1 MQRFQPLQ
9 RTVKRRLFDGVQP
22 ARFAFDFVE
31 YIVAVFV
38 AVVEA
43 AQNNGVDMPA
53 DQIGTDRHSFFAA
66 RNGVVVGFFGLNS
79 VFIICHFRI
88 SLIFSYSARIFRI
101 FSVFLQNIAVF
112 SSFGVFSRFFSM
124 RERKYPHS
132 FKLLCLAQL

>member
-43 AQNNGVDMPA
+43 AQNNGVDMPT

-101 FSVFLQNIAVF
+101 FSVFFAKYRRFLVLRRVF
-112 SSFGVFSRFFSM
+112 SFFFNAG
-124 RERKYPHS
+124 EEVP
-132 FKLLCLAQL
+132 A

>member
-43 AQNNGVDMPA
+43 AQNNGVDMPSELIDIPSSPPVMA
-53 DQIGTDRHSFFAA
+53 SS
-66 RNGVVVGFFGLNS
+66 S
-79 VFIICHFRI
+79 V
-88 SLIFSYSARIFRI
+88 S
-101 FSVFLQNIAVF
+101 SV
-112 SSFGVFSRFFSM
+112 
-124 RERKYPHS
+124 
-132 FKLLCLAQL
+132 